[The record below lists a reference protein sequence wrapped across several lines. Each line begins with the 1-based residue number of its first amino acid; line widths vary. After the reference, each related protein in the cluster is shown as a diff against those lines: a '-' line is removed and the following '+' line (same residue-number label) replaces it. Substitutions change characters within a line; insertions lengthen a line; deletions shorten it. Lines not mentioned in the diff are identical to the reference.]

1 MNDCTDK
8 KAIESKSTDKSAE
21 LILARI
27 DAGIDDANNDRFA
40 TRNQMEMEFARWRQ
54 GKRKPL

>member
-27 DAGIDDANNDRFA
+27 DAGIDEKSDGNGVRPLAS
-40 TRNQMEMEFARWRQ
+40 
-54 GKRKPL
+54 GKTQTSIAASF